1 MTESA
6 GTVRVADSRTSPNEM
21 EVLHW
26 FDFICPFCY
35 VSQDRD
41 EILVASGFNVAELP
55 FQAHPGIPPE
65 GILMGPRRGPMY
77 EELERQAKSAGLA
90 LNWPACLPN
99 SRTALAASAWVR
111 RINPGIA
118 RQFNAKLFNAHF
130 ALGQDLGDSQLVIRY
145 AVELGADLK
154 RLRNALADG
163 SAFKEVSDS
172 EAIAHGHG
180 VRGTPAWLLNG
191 TLIDGS
197 IPVNDFRQLVK
208 IAQAKKA

>member
-6 GTVRVADSRTSPNEM
+6 GTVRVADSRTSLNET
-21 EVLHW
+21 EVWLL

-90 LNWPACLPN
+90 LKWPACLPN

-111 RINPGIA
+111 RI
-118 RQFNAKLFNAHF
+118 
-130 ALGQDLGDSQLVIRY
+130 
-145 AVELGADLK
+145 
-154 RLRNALADG
+154 
-163 SAFKEVSDS
+163 
-172 EAIAHGHG
+172 
-180 VRGTPAWLLNG
+180 
-191 TLIDGS
+191 
-197 IPVNDFRQLVK
+197 
-208 IAQAKKA
+208 